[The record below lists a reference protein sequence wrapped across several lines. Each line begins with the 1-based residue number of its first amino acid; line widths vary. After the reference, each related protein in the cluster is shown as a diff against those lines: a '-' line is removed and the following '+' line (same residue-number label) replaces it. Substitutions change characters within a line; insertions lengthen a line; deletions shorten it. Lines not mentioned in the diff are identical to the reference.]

1 MKRITLFFLCLIAA
15 VFVYSQSARQFTVVN
30 DDGLTLHF
38 SVLDESEKTV
48 QLVDIDNRNAVTRL
62 VIPNLIKDASGVK
75 YSFTGFSNNNNPL
88 TSLQELILPDNLEQ
102 LNWQPFIDLPSM
114 KRIVIPSSLK
124 IS

>member
-48 QLVDIDNRNAVTRL
+48 QLVDVDNRDAVTRL
-62 VIPNLIKDASGVK
+62 VIPNLIKNASRVK

-88 TSLQELILPDNLEQ
+88 TSLQELILPDNL
-102 LNWQPFIDLPSM
+102 
-114 KRIVIPSSLK
+114 
-124 IS
+124 